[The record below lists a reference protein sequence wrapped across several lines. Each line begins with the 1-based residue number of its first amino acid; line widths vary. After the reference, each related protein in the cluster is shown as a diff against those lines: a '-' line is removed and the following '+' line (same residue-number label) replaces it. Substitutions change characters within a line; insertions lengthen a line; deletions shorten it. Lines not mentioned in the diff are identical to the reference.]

1 MEKVLAFLKENPVF
15 YFATEEGDKPRVR
28 PFSFFMEYEGKLY
41 FSMGRHKKV
50 YRQILENPNIEICAA
65 NGKGQWIRIS
75 GKVVADDRPEVEE
88 AVFNVMPRLREMY
101 NQKTGNTI
109 APVYLVDAAAEFFDR
124 TGKYEKIV
132 F

>member
-50 YRQILENPNIEICAA
+50 YRQIL
-65 NGKGQWIRIS
+65 
-75 GKVVADDRPEVEE
+75 
-88 AVFNVMPRLREMY
+88 VFSLCFRKR
-101 NQKTGNTI
+101 QKTILKKFYNKRMSDT
-109 APVYLVDAAAEFFDR
+109 VTVCL
-124 TGKYEKIV
+124 K
-132 F
+132 